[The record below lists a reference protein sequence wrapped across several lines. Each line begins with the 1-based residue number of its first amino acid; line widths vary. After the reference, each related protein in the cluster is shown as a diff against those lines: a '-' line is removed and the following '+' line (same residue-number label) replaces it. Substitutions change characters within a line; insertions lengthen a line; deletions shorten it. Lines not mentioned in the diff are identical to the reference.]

1 MCCPTCQ
8 STGRAQYW
16 FTLAEFL
23 CWHTGYF
30 YVQQPECRNMIDE
43 IQSQLVN
50 LSNPEDGLFLQRFF
64 KTGPGQYGEGD
75 LFRGIRVPQLRRLSK
90 AYQDISLEHTK
101 RLLRSVYHEDR
112 LLALLILVRKYARA
126 DKAGRAGIYKLY
138 LSHTRFISN
147 WDLIDASAEHI
158 IGAYLIDKSRE
169 PLYRLAQSPFIWER
183 RIAILAT
190 FHFIKRGKFDETIR
204 IAGMLLTDRE
214 DLIHKAVG
222 WMLREVGKRDCQ
234 REEAFLRAHY
244 RQMPRTMLRYAIE
257 KFPEDKRQRYLKGE
271 VSPHDNFID
280 LIKA

>member
-1 MCCPTCQ
+1 
-8 STGRAQYW
+8 
-16 FTLAEFL
+16 
-23 CWHTGYF
+23 
-30 YVQQPECRNMIDE
+30 MIDE
-43 IQSQLVN
+43 IQRQLTS
-50 LSNPEDGLFLQRFF
+50 LSNSEDGLFLQRFF

-75 LFRGIRVPQLRRLSK
+75 LFRGIRVPALRRLCK
-90 AYQDISLEHTK
+90 AHEDIPLEHAE
-101 RLLRSVYHEDR
+101 RLLCSAYHEDR
-112 LLALLILVRKYARA
+112 LLALLILVRKYAGA
-126 DKAGRAGIYKLY
+126 DEANRAGIYALY
-138 LSHTRFISN
+138 LNHTRFINN
-147 WDLIDASAEHI
+147 WDLVDVSAEHI
-158 IGAYLIDKSRE
+158 VGAHLSDKSRE

-234 REEAFLRAHY
+234 REEAFLSVHY

-257 KFPEDKRQRYLKGE
+257 KFPEDKRQRYLKGA

-280 LIKA
+280 LIKV